1 MGEAFASGKI
11 SAKETF
17 KLRDEEAKRLGI
29 SVRAGHKPA
38 VKRPAAASGGSL
50 DEAAATTGG
59 EPPKK
64 KPAASSASTPAAEPA
79 SFEGDESSEASEE
92 GEASDFSLG
101 MGSPPELGI
110 MEEVD
115 LLIPM

>member
-11 SAKETF
+11 SAKETYT
-17 KLRDEEAKRLGI
+17 LRDEEAKRLGI
-29 SVRAGHKPA
+29 SMRARHTPA
-38 VKRPAAASGGSL
+38 MKRPASASGGSL
-50 DEAAATTGG
+50 DSAAATKGG
-59 EPPKK
+59 EPPQKK
-64 KPAASSASTPAAEPA
+64 LAASSASATPAAEPA
-79 SFEGDESSEASEE
+79 EGDEASETSEE